1 MNIFFTGDCHFNH
14 AKAMI
19 YCNRPFSSV
28 EEMTEIMIQNHNKVV
43 RPTDSVY
50 WLGDFAWKLNA
61 DQLERLLYRIQL
73 LEGHIRVLSTHIDNA
88 RDEIKTL
95 QTELIAKD
103 SK

>member
-1 MNIFFTGDCHFNH
+1 MDADYIIN
-14 AKAMI
+14 
-19 YCNRPFSSV
+19 SV
-28 EEMTEIMIQNHNKVV
+28 KQTSETLYREPQI
-43 RPTDSVY
+43 D
-50 WLGDFAWKLNA
+50 LA
-61 DQLERLLYRIQL
+61 ERLLYRIQM

>member
-1 MNIFFTGDCHFNH
+1 MSAEYIIN
-14 AKAMI
+14 
-19 YCNRPFSSV
+19 SV
-28 EEMTEIMIQNHNKVV
+28 KQTSETLYREH
-43 RPTDSVY
+43 D
-50 WLGDFAWKLNA
+50 A
-61 DQLERLLYRIQL
+61 DQVERLLYRIQL